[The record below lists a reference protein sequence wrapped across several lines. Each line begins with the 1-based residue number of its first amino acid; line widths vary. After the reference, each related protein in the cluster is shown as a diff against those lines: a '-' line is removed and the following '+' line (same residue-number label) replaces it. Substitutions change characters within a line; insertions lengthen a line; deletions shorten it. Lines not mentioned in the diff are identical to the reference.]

1 MNETNSTLPEPETI
15 DQVTKEKYIL
25 ITFTL
30 KKQFGKKPDLN
41 GIIFLIGMQE
51 LGQVREFTKEEK
63 IDLMHIATCKLLS
76 YEGYYSFSG
85 RDADGWPQ
93 WNLEKPLPPYDLF
106 SQEVLLKKNIVR
118 YFEQENLPM
127 QP

>member
-1 MNETNSTLPEPETI
+1 MSETNTILPEPETI

-51 LGQVREFTKEEK
+51 LGQVREFSKAEK

-76 YEGYYSFSG
+76 YQGYYSFAG
-85 RDADGWPQ
+85 RDADGWPK

-118 YFEQENLPM
+118 YFEEENLPM

>member
-127 QP
+127 TP